1 MAAKKILI
9 VDDLEEICK
18 LLSEIL
24 GNEYDCTYTSE
35 STKAVEYIKHQRPDL
50 VLLDYSM
57 PGMMGVDICK
67 ILRED
72 HITKSV
78 PIIFISGAA
87 NIEDRVHALENGAD
101 DFISKPFHSKELIW
115 RVKARLNDKE
125 SDQQTQLLA
134 ANLTLNLLSRQ
145 TFLSG
150 EEVLLTP
157 KQFDIVR
164 LLMENKNNLVKRETF
179 LEEIWG
185 NTEVTSRNVDSQINY
200 LKKKLENFAGKITPV
215 PSLGYRLEV
224 KE

>member
-1 MAAKKILI
+1 MPAKKILI
-9 VDDLEEICK
+9 VDDLEESCK

-24 GNEYDCTYTSE
+24 GAEYECTYTSE
-35 STKAVEYIKHQRPDL
+35 STTAVDYIKHQKPDL

-72 HITKSV
+72 QNTKSV

-87 NIEDRVHALENGAD
+87 NIEDRVNALENGAD

-115 RVKARLNDKE
+115 RVKARLNDK
-125 SDQQTQLLA
+125 DLDHQTELAA
-134 ANLTLNLLSRQ
+134 ANLKLNLLSRQ

-150 EEVLLTP
+150 EEILLTP
-157 KQFDIVR
+157 KQFEIVR

>member
-125 SDQQTQLLA
+125 SDQQTQLVA